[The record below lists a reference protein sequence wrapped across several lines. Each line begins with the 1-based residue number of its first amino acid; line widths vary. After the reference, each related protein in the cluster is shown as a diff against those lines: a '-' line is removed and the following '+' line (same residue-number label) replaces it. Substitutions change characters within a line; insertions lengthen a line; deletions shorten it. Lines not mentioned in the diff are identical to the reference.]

1 MSYQYTID
9 SRYCYHNGEI
19 VDMFFINGIPFTFD
33 DLPTIMQDD
42 PYIQIEAKDHQTYT
56 IEDMYRW
63 SSYLIM
69 EECHPLLF
77 ELDLKNPEE
86 LPRN

>member
-1 MSYQYTID
+1 
-9 SRYCYHNGEI
+9 
-19 VDMFFINGIPFTFD
+19 MFFINGIPFTFD
-33 DLPTIMQDD
+33 DLPTIMKDD

>member
-1 MSYQYTID
+1 MSYQYTIE
-9 SRYCYHNGEI
+9 SRYCYHDGEI

-42 PYIQIEAKDHQTYT
+42 PYIQIEARDLRHYT
-56 IEDMYRW
+56 IEDMYRL

-77 ELDLKNPEE
+77 EVDLKNPEE

>member
-1 MSYQYTID
+1 
-9 SRYCYHNGEI
+9 
-19 VDMFFINGIPFTFD
+19 
-33 DLPTIMQDD
+33 MQDD

-77 ELDLKNPEE
+77 EVDLKNPEE
-86 LPRN
+86 LPKD

>member
-1 MSYQYTID
+1 
-9 SRYCYHNGEI
+9 
-19 VDMFFINGIPFTFD
+19 MFFINGIPFTFD

-77 ELDLKNPEE
+77 EVDLKNPEE
-86 LPRN
+86 LPKD